1 MSDAHLPSDREDE
14 EAAGPAAPSAQDG
27 AVAERETGTMI
38 EPSGMTGPAL
48 DAAADVS
55 MDTAGPRQA
64 GGWSPDHDQPML
76 DLVFPD
82 QTPGPELS
90 PAADGSLYELVANDT
105 VHIARD
111 GTDTAQDADGGDASR
126 TGGRL
131 IEVSPIFS
139 ALEAAE
145 VAAEASQQASP
156 ALQMDAF
163 DVGILLPPAEPMQ
176 DAENTLAQPEDLPQ
190 PIDPDMLDVAASE
203 SSVDTVELDSSA
215 RNEVADGPSHV
226 TEEARPSELLQD
238 AAARIAAE
246 ANATAAALENLKRL
260 LVHKLPDPA
269 IPDETIAV
277 PNRVEESTQRAEPP
291 PVPAYRPPAHL
302 PVEPPPM
309 VVPLAAASME
319 LPDYEPVRRPAP
331 AVGSFLAGFALSWIM
346 GAVLYVYLTSG

>member
-1 MSDAHLPSDREDE
+1 
-14 EAAGPAAPSAQDG
+14 
-27 AVAERETGTMI
+27 
-38 EPSGMTGPAL
+38 
-48 DAAADVS
+48 
-55 MDTAGPRQA
+55 
-64 GGWSPDHDQPML
+64 ML
-76 DLVFPD
+76 DLGFPD
-82 QTPGPELS
+82 QIPKLS
-90 PAADGSLYELVANDT
+90 PATDGALHELAATGT
-105 VHIARD
+105 VHIASD
-111 GTDTAQDADGGDASR
+111 GTDTVQDPDGGTTSR
-126 TGGRL
+126 TSGRL

-139 ALEAAE
+139 ALDAAE
-145 VAAEASQQASP
+145 VAAEARQQASP

-163 DVGILLPPAEPMQ
+163 DVGILLAPAEPMQ
-176 DAENTLAQPEDLPQ
+176 DAEETRAQPEDLPQ
-190 PIDPDMLDVAASE
+190 PTDPDALDMAASE
-203 SSVDTVELDSSA
+203 SLADTAELDSSA
-215 RNEVADGPSHV
+215 RNEVADEPSHAA
-226 TEEARPSELLQD
+226 EEARPSELLQD

-277 PNRVEESTQRAEPP
+277 PHRAEESTPRAEPP

-319 LPDYEPVRRPAP
+319 LSDYEPVRRPAP